1 VEAGY
6 LYIAQPPLFKAK
18 RGKTGR
24 YLKDEPALEEYLLDL
39 ALRHSN
45 VRAGGSPT
53 PVEEATLREMFRKAS
68 TYQRVLDRMRLRL
81 FDDRLLD
88 AAVHA
93 RVDWEAQLA
102 DSEALLSEL
111 APRLAAEFERRV
123 EVDRDLAWS
132 LEDGGPDGTARLVAR
147 TRRNGGALETSF
159 DLGLVRSSDFQRMLR
174 LYEESHQLAAEPYEL
189 TVDSGDPE
197 SFPGATGLLARI
209 LEVGRK
215 GISIQRYKGLGEMN
229 PDQLA
234 ETTMQSENRSLLQVR
249 VDDAVEADEV
259 FTTLMGDVVE
269 PRRQFIEDNALNV
282 ENLDI

>member
-1 VEAGY
+1 
-6 LYIAQPPLFKAK
+6 
-18 RGKTGR
+18 
-24 YLKDEPALEEYLLDL
+24 
-39 ALRHSN
+39 
-45 VRAGGSPT
+45 
-53 PVEEATLREMFRKAS
+53 MFRKAS

-123 EVDRDLAWS
+123 EVDRDIAWS